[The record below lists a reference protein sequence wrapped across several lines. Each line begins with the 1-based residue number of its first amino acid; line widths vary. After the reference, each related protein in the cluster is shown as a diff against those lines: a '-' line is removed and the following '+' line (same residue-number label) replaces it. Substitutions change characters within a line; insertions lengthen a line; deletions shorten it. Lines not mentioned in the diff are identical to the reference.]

1 MELVLCSV
9 GMVVTNCPSMQMPE
23 QLLPCLKISLL
34 PVFQLLRTLV
44 GSSQYTALHCHHFS
58 LFLLFPTHLFNVYTF
73 LQAQPLVRLL
83 MHTSLFPTVTPSL
96 FLIHF
101 LALFFFYNW
110 SVWGT
115 AYPVLLEVAHKNTCP
130 FLSCFFFFWRK
141 GLGYFWGQE
150 YEESAW
156 K

>member
-23 QLLPCLKISLL
+23 QLLPCLKISLH
-34 PVFQLLRTLV
+34 PIFQLLRTLV

-83 MHTSLFPTVTPSL
+83 MHTSLFPTL
-96 FLIHF
+96 HL
-101 LALFFFYNW
+101 LLCLFFSFIFLPCSFFITDLYGALLILCSW
-110 SVWGT
+110 RWLTKTLVLSF
-115 AYPVLLEVAHKNTCP
+115 PV
-130 FLSCFFFFWRK
+130 SFFSEGK
-141 GLGYFWGQE
+141 V
-150 YEESAW
+150 
-156 K
+156 